1 MTVVFIAFPFFMTSF
16 QNSEIY
22 EQHKNEQSYEFGKLI
37 AIVVRPIPSNYY
49 YIKPDSY
56 SLIEADSWWPSELSQ
71 SHSSTLKHDML
82 PFIKCPI
89 QYLTFTFLDSIGMKL
104 C

>member
-49 YIKPDSY
+49 YINLY
-56 SLIEADSWWPSELSQ
+56 
-71 SHSSTLKHDML
+71 
-82 PFIKCPI
+82 
-89 QYLTFTFLDSIGMKL
+89 
-104 C
+104 